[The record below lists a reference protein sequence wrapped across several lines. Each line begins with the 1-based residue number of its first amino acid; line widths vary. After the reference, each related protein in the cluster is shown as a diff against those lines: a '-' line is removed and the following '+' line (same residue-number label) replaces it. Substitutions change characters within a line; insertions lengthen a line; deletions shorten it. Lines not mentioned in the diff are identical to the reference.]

1 VVEVPLL
8 FEAGLAG
15 GYDATIAVV
24 ADEQLRRERAS
35 ARGHALVAER
45 EQRQL
50 TQEEKAR
57 RATFV
62 VRNDGSERE
71 LALQLSAVLDKL
83 VGG

>member
-1 VVEVPLL
+1 
-8 FEAGLAG
+8 
-15 GYDATIAVV
+15 
-24 ADEQLRRERAS
+24 
-35 ARGHALVAER
+35 VAER

-50 TQEEKAR
+50 SQADKAR